1 MKKIVTYALL
11 VVIGVAMIGGIGC
24 AAMSDYLTPAV
35 LDSRAIDYVVD
46 AGVADANDYGGY
58 ANLYK
63 ARMLEIDVKSA
74 HEMNTLYY
82 MQLLDKEALDF
93 SILNGVV
100 ERNRAEAVALEDS
113 IFNPT
118 SGLLALGLGAFG
130 IAGGGILGLMR
141 KRPGDWEPAE
151 VEDALTDLT
160 VQMGDKERQFVETV
174 KGIQKFMDNNID
186 PTNGDRTPEEYL
198 IHKLKEELRS
208 AQSADTKKAVAVA
221 KTA

>member
-1 MKKIVTYALL
+1 MKKIVIYILL
-11 VVIGVAMIGGIGC
+11 TVIGVAMIGGIGC

-82 MQLLDKEALDF
+82 TQLLDKEALDF
-93 SILNGVV
+93 GILNGVV
-100 ERNRAEAVALEDS
+100 ERNRTEAMTLEDA

-118 SGLLALGLGAFG
+118 SGLLALGLGALG
-130 IAGGGILGLMR
+130 LGGGGIIGLMR
-141 KRPGDWEPAE
+141 KRPGDWEPTE
-151 VEDALTDLT
+151 VEDALADLT
-160 VQMGDKERQFVETV
+160 VEVSDKERHFVETV
-174 KGIQKFMDNNID
+174 KGVQKFIKAHRDS
-186 PTNGDRTPEEYL
+186 PSLGYL
-198 IHKLKEELRS
+198 VKELKDYLVET
-208 AQSADTKKAVAVA
+208 QNQDTRDAVAVVKVA
-221 KTA
+221 